1 MFRGRFIHT
10 IDAKGRLSIPARF
23 RETLIERH
31 AGRLILT
38 NDLLDKCIVA
48 YTPAGWEELEAKIQK
63 ASSMDEGV
71 KAFSRHFFSSAED
84 CTIDSQ
90 GRILLSPRLREYA
103 GLTKEALVAGV
114 AHHKIEIWN
123 PALWE
128 QTMAA
133 IDPRAIT
140 KRIAELGI

>member
-1 MFRGRFIHT
+1 MFRGRFIHI

-23 RETLIERH
+23 RETLIEGYE
-31 AGRLILT
+31 GRLILT

-48 YTPAGWEELEAKIQK
+48 YTPAGWEELEAKIRK

-84 CTIDSQ
+84 CLMDSQ

-123 PALWE
+123 PVLWE

>member
-1 MFRGRFIHT
+1 MFRGRFLHT

-23 RETLIERH
+23 REILIEKH
-31 AGRLILT
+31 GGRLILT
-38 NDLLDKCIVA
+38 NDLDDKCIVA
-48 YTPAGWEELEAKIQK
+48 YTPIGWEELEAKIQR

-84 CTIDSQ
+84 CSIDSQ

-103 GLTKEALVAGV
+103 SLTKEALVAGV
-114 AHHKIEIWN
+114 ANNKIEIWN
-123 PALWE
+123 PGLWD
-128 QTMAA
+128 QTMASF
-133 IDPRAIT
+133 DPKAIT

>member
-48 YTPAGWEELEAKIQK
+48 YTPTGWEELEAKIQK

-114 AHHKIEIWN
+114 ANHKIEIWN

-140 KRIAELGI
+140 KRISELGI